1 MKHSSSSCRKLIKK
15 LRKLGVHLEE
25 KRNGFLLTHPKAKE
39 AYLMHYGEKAI
50 HPVRRWVKRE
60 LKVDINS

>member
-1 MKHSSSSCRKLIKK
+1 MMKK
-15 LRKLGVHLEE
+15 LKGIGCTFKETKKGV
-25 KRNGFLLTHPKAKE
+25 FLYHPKAKE

-60 LKVDINS
+60 LGIDINV

>member
-1 MKHSSSSCRKLIKK
+1 MKKNVSIWI
-15 LRKLGVHLEE
+15 E
-25 KRNGFLLTHPKAKE
+25 RNGFLLTHPKAKE

-60 LKVDINS
+60 LGVDINV